1 MGDFSVKLSFN
12 TTIDQMSNT
21 IKEIPL
27 NLTVL
32 IRSPIK
38 ISEVEFRNALVEY
51 AANTK
56 RCVMQNQTE
65 IRCSLFR
72 LKDFTSLLRISDYWI
87 ELNEFIPT
95 QGKIEVFK
103 FKKNFIIILNLR
115 EITRK

>member
-1 MGDFSVKLSFN
+1 
-12 TTIDQMSNT
+12 MSNT
-21 IKEIPL
+21 VEEIPF

-32 IRSPIK
+32 IKSPVE

-72 LKDFTSLLRISDYWI
+72 LKDSTSLLRISDYWI
-87 ELNEFIPT
+87 ELDELIPT
-95 QGKIEVFK
+95 QGKLKINSQKFYFNSI
-103 FKKNFIIILNLR
+103 FKKN
-115 EITRK
+115 